1 MAADPRLEPVASPFR
16 TQWPPSARALEEVE
30 AVMSSFLALSL
41 AATLA
46 AAPPPTLTLE
56 DALNRAR
63 KENLD
68 LKAAQ
73 ARLAQADTASRK
85 AWAGYLPNVTVNG
98 AIVRNSVEAV
108 IPAGPL
114 APVEIVIQ
122 PRVQLQAQ
130 GQVRQALIAPQLWA
144 GIQAA
149 YKAERVAE
157 LNVEQARREI
167 FFGVAQAY
175 YGTVAQGQAVAV
187 QERLVELNGA
197 RAKDTKV
204 RFDAGTV
211 TRVALLRAEQD
222 LARAEQD
229 LIRAR
234 NAEASAKLVLATLLA
249 LDDPNFDV
257 APPPE
262 PQVPEKT
269 DTGVLVERS
278 LEQRADVAAARES
291 VELAR
296 INKRGVWLSYLPNVQ
311 ISGTYNISNAAG
323 LVGSNRIWLITLGAS
338 WTLWDGGLR
347 EANLQ
352 EASAI
357 IAENR
362 ALQRKAELTARQEV
376 NTAQLDLESALANR
390 FKASQAVELAR
401 ESQRLTEV
409 AFKEGVATYLE
420 VADANTALTQAEIGL
435 VGERLQASLAGLR
448 LLRAVGVFGARPLTT
463 DLKVEDS
470 EAPFLQPLPEQT
482 QPTQPAQEGPADAPR
497 QQ

>member
-1 MAADPRLEPVASPFR
+1 
-16 TQWPPSARALEEVE
+16 
-30 AVMSSFLALSL
+30 MSSFLALSL

-46 AAPPPTLTLE
+46 AAPPTLTLE

-63 KENLD
+63 QENLD

-85 AWAGYLPNVTVNG
+85 AWANYLPQVTVNG
-98 AIVRNSVEAV
+98 AIIRNSIEAV

-114 APVEIVIQ
+114 APVEIVLQ

-130 GQVRQALIAPQLWA
+130 GQIRQALIAPQLWA

-149 YKAERVAE
+149 YQAERVAA

-167 FFGVAQAY
+167 FFGVAQAF
-175 YGTVAQGQAVAV
+175 YGTAAQAQAVTV
-187 QERLVELNGA
+187 QERLVELNTA

-204 RFDAGTV
+204 RFEAGTV

-249 LDDPNFDV
+249 LDDPNFNV
-257 APPPE
+257 AMPPE

-269 DTGVLVERS
+269 DTDVLVERS
-278 LEQRADVAAARES
+278 LEQRADVAAARKQ
-291 VELAR
+291 VELSQT
-296 INKRGVWLSYLPNVQ
+296 NKRGVWLSYLPNVQ
-311 ISGTYNISNAAG
+311 VSGTYNINNAAG

-347 EANLQ
+347 EANLA
-352 EASAI
+352 EASAV

-362 ALQRKAELTARQEV
+362 ALQRKAELVARQEV

-390 FKASQAVELAR
+390 FKAAQAVELAR
-401 ESQRLTEV
+401 ESQRLTEA
-409 AFKEGVATYLE
+409 AFRADVATYLE

-435 VGERLQASLAGLR
+435 VAERLQASLAALK
-448 LLRAVGVFGARPLTT
+448 LMRAVGAFGARPLTS
-463 DLKVEDS
+463 DLMVEQS
-470 EAPFLQPLPEQT
+470 QAPFLQPLPEQT
-482 QPTQPAQEGPADAPR
+482 KPTQPAQEGPQDAPR